1 MFINVPNQPLMYII
15 VSWYYT
21 KAIGWKSKSRPEKV
35 DITRKQS
42 TDLRQSSGIWS
53 NWASQSQRICP
64 WCWSYWCL
72 WNTRNV
78 HSLQCEE
85 NHLLNTYLPPTPYG
99 NMAIRYESQHTRV
112 LFHEWRFHTK
122 KTQKSNSTFASAMS
136 IVNGKKFNQMIYK
149 CVVFNHNHICLLSC
163 IYVIL
168 GAPWTTLNITWSPGQ

>member
-1 MFINVPNQPLMYII
+1 MYII

-72 WNTRNV
+72 WNTRNI

-99 NMAIRYESQHTRV
+99 NMAICYESQHNRV
-112 LFHEWRFHTK
+112 FFHEWRFHTTK
-122 KTQKSNSTFASAMS
+122 KQKSNSTSAFAMS
-136 IVNGKKFNQMIYK
+136 IVNSKTSPQAKRHK
-149 CVVFNHNHICLLSC
+149 LSLLFTSLT
-163 IYVIL
+163 IL
-168 GAPWTTLNITWSPGQ
+168 TSPTFITR